1 MSPNLDLSVPPP
13 TPPVPRTSR
22 VLVFLLLLVLVAQVF
37 AFVLGPRG
45 GTAPSAGAR
54 ADLKTE
60 PTRQLALKL
69 EKQGLNQAAAKA
81 WQEYLYMI
89 PADPEKKARIWYRI
103 GTLRQNDGDFEQA
116 LAAYYRS
123 EAHAKSKD
131 IADDLGRRVQ
141 ECLEALGK
149 FAALRYELAERVG
162 VKPDKADTGDA
173 VLAEIGP
180 RKITKSELD
189 RRIEEVIDRQ
199 LAQMAGQMTPEQRQK
214 QKEALVSRFGTSA
227 ERQRFLQQYLIEQVL
242 YLKAREDGLQD
253 DPAVR
258 TALLDADRNVLASEV
273 VQRALASR
281 IQITPDDVKTFYE
294 ANKADF
300 LTPAKAKI
308 RHILLPDED
317 QAKAAIN
324 SLNAGTDFA
333 DLAKTASRDEAT
345 AGKGGELP
353 GWVQSGAPSI
363 PGIGKAPE
371 LAKAIFAGE
380 SGALLPT
387 PYKTEK
393 GWDVVKI
400 DELQPETQRSF
411 EDARDEAY
419 RMLYSRKQQEIQKAL
434 FEELR
439 KHFDVV
445 VHRDQFPAEKT
456 EGDPGK

>member
-1 MSPNLDLSVPPP
+1 MSPNLDLSVPSAKPP
-13 TPPVPRTSR
+13 APRTSR
-22 VLVFLLLLVLVAQVF
+22 LVVFLLLLVIAGEVVAFLFGAQ
-37 AFVLGPRG
+37 G
-45 GTAPSAGAR
+45 GSSPAAGKH
-54 ADLKTE
+54 ADLKAE
-60 PTRQLALKL
+60 PTRELALKL
-69 EKQGLNQAAAKA
+69 EKQGLNQAAAKT
-81 WQEYLYMI
+81 WQQYLQMV

-103 GTLRQNDGDFEQA
+103 GTLRQNNGDFEQA

-162 VKPDKADTGDA
+162 VKPDKTDTGDV
-173 VLAEIGP
+173 VLAEIGS

-189 RRIEEVIDRQ
+189 RRIEEVVDRQ

-242 YLKAREDGLQD
+242 YLKAREDGLQNE
-253 DPAVR
+253 PAVR
-258 TALLDADRNVLASEV
+258 TAMLDADRSVLANEV

-281 IQITPDDVKTFYE
+281 IQITPEDVKTFYE

-300 LTPAKAKI
+300 VTPAKAKI
-308 RHILLPDED
+308 RHILLPDEE

-324 SLNAGTDFA
+324 SLNAGQDFA
-333 DLAKTASRDEAT
+333 ELAKTASQDDAT
-345 AGKGGELP
+345 AAKGGELP
-353 GWVQSGAPSI
+353 GWVQAGAPSI

-371 LAKAIFAGE
+371 LEKAIFASKAGT
-380 SGALLPT
+380 LLPT
-387 PYKTEK
+387 PFKTDK
-393 GWDVVKI
+393 GWNVVKV
-400 DELQPETQRSF
+400 DELQPQTQRSF
-411 EDARDEAY
+411 EDARNEAY
-419 RMLYSRKQQEIQKAL
+419 RMLYSRKQQEIQKSL

-445 VHRDQFPAEKT
+445 VHRDQLPAEKT
-456 EGDPGK
+456 EGEPGR